1 MGFPCVS
8 LRLGAMFPIVFSPPS
23 LWSSLGYQLLT
34 LSRDHTLRVWPISD
48 QLSSTLGA
56 VPMETDGQETE
67 PHSAVEPSL
76 PSHMEL
82 LGTTTTDVQVNKQHI
97 IRSIHTHFTHATLLH
112 K

>member
-1 MGFPCVS
+1 
-8 LRLGAMFPIVFSPPS
+8 MFPIVFSPPS

-97 IRSIHTHFTHATLLH
+97 IRSIRTHFTHATLLH